1 MRDFYFFTK
10 TKVTAED
17 CFEALQ
23 KEIKNIKMNGD
34 TDIWIDAKS
43 RSFLWLE
50 NSSLDEFIV
59 EDLDEFKKQ
68 IPLQNPYVTYFET
81 HRSIDAKRVLAVLM
95 QLYPEIYVNVDDE
108 SDWYGTAQEY
118 LDTEFYY

>member
-23 KEIKNIKMNGD
+23 KEIKNVKMNGD

-43 RSFLWLE
+43 SSFIWLYNDRIE
-50 NSSLDEFIV
+50 DYAEDEI
-59 EDLDEFKKQ
+59 EDLKSR
-68 IPLQNPYVTYFET
+68 IPIVDPYITFFET
-81 HRSIDAKRVLAVLM
+81 HRSIDAKRVIKVLM
-95 QLYPEIYVNVDDE
+95 QLYPELYINVNDE
-108 SDWYGTAQEY
+108 SDWFGTAQEY

>member
-23 KEIKNIKMNGD
+23 KEIKQVRMNGKS
-34 TDIWIDAKS
+34 DIKIDAKS
-43 RSFLWLE
+43 RSYLWLY
-50 NSSLDEFIV
+50 NDRI
-59 EDLDEFKKQ
+59 EDFEEEEIEELKRR
-68 IPLQNPYVTYFET
+68 IPIEDPYVTDFET
-81 HRSIDAKRVLAVLM
+81 HRSIDAKRVIKVLM
-95 QLYPEIYVNVDDE
+95 KLYPELYINVNDE
-108 SDWYGTAQEY
+108 SDWFGTAQEY

>member
-17 CFEALQ
+17 CLAQLQ
-23 KEIKNIKMNGD
+23 KEIKNVKMNGD

-43 RSFLWLE
+43 RSYLWLE
-50 NSSLDEFIV
+50 NSSLDDFIV

>member
-10 TKVTAED
+10 TKVMVED
-17 CFEALQ
+17 CLAPLQ
-23 KEIKNIKMNGD
+23 KEIKNVKMNGD

-43 RSFLWLE
+43 RSFLWFYNDKIESFPE
-50 NSSLDEFIV
+50 NEIEEIKGLIPI
-59 EDLDEFKKQ
+59 ED
-68 IPLQNPYVTYFET
+68 PYVTFFET
-81 HRSIDAKRVLAVLM
+81 HRSIDAKRVIKVLM
-95 QLYPEIYVNVDDE
+95 QLYPELYINVNDE

>member
-17 CFEALQ
+17 CLAPLQ
-23 KEIKNIKMNGD
+23 KEIKNVKMNGD

-108 SDWYGTAQEY
+108 SDWFGTAQEY